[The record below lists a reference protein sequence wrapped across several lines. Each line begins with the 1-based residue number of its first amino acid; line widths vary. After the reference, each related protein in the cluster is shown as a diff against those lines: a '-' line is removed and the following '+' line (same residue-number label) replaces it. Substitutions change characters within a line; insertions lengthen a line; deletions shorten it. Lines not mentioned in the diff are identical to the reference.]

1 MPGIDDILLFRP
13 LNFAVLTISDKGPT
27 QENESGDS
35 LVDRIANAGHAISE
49 RRLIKSDTTKIA
61 AQVKA
66 WAMLE
71 RIDVILTL
79 GGVGMTEND
88 EVVDVLKSLFDK
100 TLTGFPILF
109 HDLQSGLEAF
119 ASLQWRVCA
128 GLVDGTFVFCLPS
141 DIAAAEKA
149 WDEILSGALDSRYR
163 PSSLVDLIPRLKE

>member
-27 QENESGDS
+27 QEIESGDS
-35 LVDRIANAGHAISE
+35 LVDRIASAGHKLSDQ
-49 RRLIKSDTTKIA
+49 RLIKSDTTKIA

-66 WAMLE
+66 WAALE

-88 EVVDVLKSLFDK
+88 EAVDVLKFVFDK
-100 TLTGFPILF
+100 TLTGFPVLF
-109 HDLQSGLEAF
+109 HHLQSGLGVF
-119 ASLQWRVCA
+119 TSLQWRVCA